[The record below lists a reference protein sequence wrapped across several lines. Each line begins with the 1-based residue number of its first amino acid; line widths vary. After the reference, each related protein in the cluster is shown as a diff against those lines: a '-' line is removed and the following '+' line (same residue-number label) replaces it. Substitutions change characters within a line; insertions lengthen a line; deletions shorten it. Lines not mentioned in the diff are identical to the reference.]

1 MSWQQ
6 RSMGD
11 PMGKSDDSRTGARI
25 RMMKKVQVFSKG
37 LATSSALV
45 LNIGLG
51 GLFLRASP
59 ALSVG
64 SQCRL
69 AIPPE
74 GDAGG
79 EGLFVEGTV
88 IRSDAFGMAVRFA
101 RQLEGPTLE
110 AFAKQAHVIPGGSL
124 LRSYLDYFKVSQ
136 NRNFEGS
143 ETLLGVSPGVFRTVF
158 LASFSVCIP
167 LSIGLVWWVKND
179 ISFMPNWLK
188 VLLSFGYAGTW
199 FAIIQPFGDL
209 LVFRMLKKRA
219 PH

>member
-1 MSWQQ
+1 
-6 RSMGD
+6 
-11 PMGKSDDSRTGARI
+11 MGKSDDSRAGERI

-64 SQCRL
+64 SQCKL

-79 EGLFVEGTV
+79 EGFLVEGTV
-88 IRSDAFGMAVRFA
+88 IRSDAHGMAVRFA
-101 RQLEGPTLE
+101 RELEGPTLE
-110 AFAKQAHVIPGGSL
+110 ALARQADMIPGGSL
-124 LRSYLDYFKVSQ
+124 ARAYLDYFKISQ

-143 ETLLGVSPGVFRTVF
+143 EALLGVSPQVFRTVF

-167 LSIGLVWWVKND
+167 LSIGLAWLVKND
-179 ISFMPNWLK
+179 ISFLPNWLK
-188 VLLSFGYAGTW
+188 ILLSFGYAAIW

-209 LVFRMLKKRA
+209 MVFRILKRRA
-219 PH
+219 SP